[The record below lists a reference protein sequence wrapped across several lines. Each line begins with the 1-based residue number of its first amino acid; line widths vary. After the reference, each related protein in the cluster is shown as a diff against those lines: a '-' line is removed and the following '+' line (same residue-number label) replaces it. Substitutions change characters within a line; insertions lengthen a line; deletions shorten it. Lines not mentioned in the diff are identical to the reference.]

1 MKLLQGGNGAR
12 RGSERMVREKID
24 VALEASTSLTAGAW
38 GEKNCPSISKTGR
51 GECVEVD
58 LPSSRPC
65 RSCRLLDDVKFDLCD
80 TAYNHSQRFGRGVG
94 NVDNSSA
101 DIRTAIID
109 PDRHGLPAGDVRYP
123 QPGAEWQRGMGGRQ
137 FVRIEFLAGRGLGS
151 FRVEAG
157 NPIRC
162 DLCRGCFFVR
172 CERRVLSCDR
182 HAPLWRERYGSMVL
196 LGRLAAWR
204 DHFGFIGGNMGLCAG
219 RQRGS
224 SQNNGKTLHD
234 APYARARAQSRA
246 YANCFDVNVRS
257 SGKATGKHIVP
268 RLPNPT
274 CTSRNPIGAEP
285 SQTSAIAAS
294 FTRFHV
300 SVVIEP
306 HLAADKQ
313 AIGAVPASHGQWSRP
328 EFVAISWQYL
338 RSYFRL
344 AEPHIAARQN
354 RTGGRQ
360 ERIGSPI

>member
-1 MKLLQGGNGAR
+1 
-12 RGSERMVREKID
+12 
-24 VALEASTSLTAGAW
+24 
-38 GEKNCPSISKTGR
+38 
-51 GECVEVD
+51 
-58 LPSSRPC
+58 
-65 RSCRLLDDVKFDLCD
+65 
-80 TAYNHSQRFGRGVG
+80 
-94 NVDNSSA
+94 
-101 DIRTAIID
+101 
-109 PDRHGLPAGDVRYP
+109 
-123 QPGAEWQRGMGGRQ
+123 
-137 FVRIEFLAGRGLGS
+137 
-151 FRVEAG
+151 
-157 NPIRC
+157 
-162 DLCRGCFFVR
+162 
-172 CERRVLSCDR
+172 
-182 HAPLWRERYGSMVL
+182 
-196 LGRLAAWR
+196 
-204 DHFGFIGGNMGLCAG
+204 MGLCAG

-257 SGKATGKHIVP
+257 SGTAAGKHIVP

-306 HLAADKQ
+306 HLAVDKQ